1 MARQLAGCYNKAV
14 QLLAV
19 RPHFRAELAGKL
31 ARRGYPPEE
40 IDAALDRLT
49 GQGYLDDRKAAAG
62 FVEGR
67 LGRGE
72 GRARLRSELA
82 KRGASAEAIEEA
94 LAGLPE
100 DDLPAAREAAAA
112 WARRGGTDPAA
123 LARHLARKGFS
134 PRAIVAVLKSRP
146 GGEDIHW
153 DSE

>member
-1 MARQLAGCYNKAV
+1 MPPTCYQKAV
-14 QLLAV
+14 QLLAA

-31 ARRGYPPEE
+31 SRRGYPPEE

-49 GQGYLDDRKAAAG
+49 EQGYLDDREAAAG

-72 GRARLRSELA
+72 GRARLQAELA
-82 KRGASAEAIEEA
+82 KRGVSEEAIEEA
-94 LAGLPE
+94 LGRLPE
-100 DDLPAAREAAAA
+100 DDLPAAREAADT
-112 WARRGGTDPAA
+112 WERRGGTDLAA

-134 PRAIVAVLKSRP
+134 HRAIVAVLMSRP